1 MPPEIDATNAAGAEA
16 FLLAVIAQTPKFITA
31 DLTET
36 TFCDSAAVRAIVVAH
51 RHAGAA
57 GVELRLAVGASPVSR
72 ILDLTGV
79 DQVVPVYHDVPAS
92 LAASSA
98 G

>member
-1 MPPEIDATNAAGAEA
+1 MPAEIDATNAADVEA
-16 FLLAVIAQTPKFITA
+16 FLLALIGQAPEFITA

-36 TFCDSAAVRAIVVAH
+36 TFCDSAGVRAIVVAH
-51 RHAGAA
+51 RSAVAA
-57 GVELRLAVGASPVSR
+57 RPEFRLAVGESPVSR

-79 DQVVPVYHDVPAS
+79 DQVVPVYHDVLAS
-92 LAASSA
+92 LAASSE

>member
-1 MPPEIDATNAAGAEA
+1 MPAEIDATNATGAEA
-16 FLLAVIAQTPKFITA
+16 FLFALIGQAPEFITA

-36 TFCDSAAVRAIVVAH
+36 TFCDSAGVRVLVVAH
-51 RHAGAA
+51 RCAMAA
-57 GVELRLAVGASPVSR
+57 GLEFRLAVGESQVSR

-79 DQVVPVYHDVPAS
+79 DQVVPVYHDVVAS
-92 LAASSA
+92 LAASSE